1 MTDDKYRLPSSPLV
15 RIHSVVPKRSD
26 DPRSGPLERHRIAIR
41 SLIRLERPLANS
53 KSPHRLFVKLHI
65 KQIEDIAPDQK
76 PVLLRRDRAENSIK
90 DLRGTEYLPELRAS
104 LHPKKIEKVRFTLA
118 EGVILVKHALR
129 QRPRSGVRDH
139 GVGKIGNRGHHLAF
153 VFGSRRFDPDAAIL
167 GEGDVP

>member
-90 DLRGTEYLPELRAS
+90 DLRGTEYLPELRAP
-104 LHPKKIEKVRFTLA
+104 LHPKK
-118 EGVILVKHALR
+118 
-129 QRPRSGVRDH
+129 
-139 GVGKIGNRGHHLAF
+139 N
-153 VFGSRRFDPDAAIL
+153 
-167 GEGDVP
+167 